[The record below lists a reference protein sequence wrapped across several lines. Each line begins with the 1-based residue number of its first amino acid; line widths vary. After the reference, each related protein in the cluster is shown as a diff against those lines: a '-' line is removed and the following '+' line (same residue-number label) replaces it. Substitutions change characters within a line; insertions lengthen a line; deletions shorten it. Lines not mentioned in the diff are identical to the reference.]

1 MERVSGYYLGREVMI
16 KRVNR
21 IAIELPMPKHGD
33 MKAAAAVQD
42 LMGGKFGEMSTLN
55 NYMFQSFN
63 FRDRKNFKPFYDIIA
78 SITAEEF
85 GHVELV
91 ATAIN
96 LLSYGNTFPGDPDI
110 APLQNGKHSNYPL
123 HFTATAQT
131 AYPGDAMGR
140 PWNGEFVNNSGN
152 LVSDLLANYLLEI
165 GARTHKMRVYEMTDH
180 PVAREMIGYL
190 LVRGGTHIIAY
201 AKALEVATGVEVG
214 KMLPVPDLSNNK
226 FDHAKKFMD
235 QGLYNVLYTWGEKEY
250 LDMKQIWKGPN
261 PETGEQ
267 LIVIDGMPKGAP
279 PPDLP
284 AVPEQFAPGIDRDD
298 YERILK
304 RLKSNM

>member
-1 MERVSGYYLGREVMI
+1 MM

-21 IAIELPMPKHGD
+21 IAIELPRPEHGD
-33 MKAAAAVQD
+33 PNAAAAVQE

-63 FRDRKNFKPFYDIIA
+63 FRGKKKFKPFYDLIA

-91 ATAIN
+91 ANTIN
-96 LLSYGNTFPGDPDI
+96 LLSFGNTFEADPDL
-110 APLQNGKHSNYPL
+110 APLMNGKDARYSL
-123 HFTATAQT
+123 HFTTTAQT
-131 AYPGDAMGR
+131 AYPGDGMGR
-140 PWNGEFVNNSGN
+140 PWNGEFVTNSGN
-152 LVSDLLANYLLEI
+152 LVADLLHNYLLEI
-165 GARTHKMRVYEMTDH
+165 GARTHKMRVYEMTTN

-214 KMLPVPDLSNNK
+214 KMLPVPSLDNNK
-226 FDHAKKFMD
+226 FDYAKKFMAK
-235 QGLYNVLYTWGEKEY
+235 GLYNVLYTWGEPEY
-250 LDMKQIWKGPN
+250 RDIARIWKGPN
-261 PETGEQ
+261 PETGEP
-267 LIVIDGMPKGAP
+267 LHVIDGMPEGAP
-279 PPDLP
+279 VPDFEEK
-284 AVPEQFAPGIDRDD
+284 PEQFAPGIDRDD

-304 RLKSNM
+304 RLMANM